1 MHSNINQMFDG
12 KPCTSIQYNVSG
24 GCTNKTDTRSRLI
37 EQAEAFF
44 DKHIFQYTCDELR
57 AHHLTSF
64 DILSHRTII
73 HSYLTSLSVE
83 QPQVFLSLNELQQII
98 HSVIQK
104 RLIHLA
110 LVRGFKTPEVLFDD
124 WSSILINMTLE
135 QRVDLR
141 RILKQIN
148 SSGCIEPNNYSS
160 FEYKL
165 QPVQRMCEIAEQL
178 GICEGLT
185 LPEISACVIHA
196 FFAFIDREKVEPMQT
211 FTPPVVKEHDV
222 PVNGY
227 NEINTTVAFTQETRQ
242 EYLIELL
249 TKLNPA
255 SRFQVFKFVN
265 HARFLTPEQLVD
277 LAFSQA
283 SVAQFLFP
291 MEDVTVMRQVI
302 NEVRDA
308 YAQTF
313 NEPFTTGHWL
323 HLVVMIWSERERFYV
338 STEFAWVD
346 KHPMDTSFTD
356 IILGGLSTEKF
367 LDGFKEGLIEYVQDK
382 KNGTLPET
390 IAEEFYLNEPD
401 DLDPPPRQREQGE
414 VGRAGMA
421 VKSPADLL
429 QNLARVRNNAIQKAI
444 DEINGILDD
453 EERVRSLVAYDLA
466 KGKVMLELQLQSPLD
481 DILAEVMKAIERAGW
496 SVCSSAS
503 DTLRLEVSSASYL

>member
-1 MHSNINQMFDG
+1 MHSNVNHLFNG

-24 GCTNKTDTRSRLI
+24 GLNNVDTHARLD

-44 DKHIFQYTCDELR
+44 DKYIFQYTLDELR
-57 AHHLTSF
+57 AHYQTSL
-64 DILSHRTII
+64 DMLSHRTII
-73 HSYLTSLSVE
+73 HSYLASLSAE
-83 QPQVFLSLNELQQII
+83 SPQVFLSLNELQLII
-98 HSVIQK
+98 QSVIQK

-124 WSSILINMTLE
+124 WSSILINLTLE
-135 QRVDLR
+135 QRVDLH

-148 SSGCIEPNNYSS
+148 SRGCIEPNNYSS

-277 LAFSQA
+277 LAFSQS

-291 MEDVTVMRQVI
+291 TEDVTVMRQVI

-367 LDGFKEGLIEYVQDK
+367 LDGFNEGLINHVIDK
-382 KNGTLPET
+382 NNGTLPET
-390 IAEEFYLNEPD
+390 IAEAFYPNESD

-421 VKSPADLL
+421 VKSPANFL

-444 DEINGILDD
+444 DEINSILDND
-453 EERVRSLVAYDLA
+453 EYVRSIASYDLG
-466 KGKVMLELQLQSPLD
+466 KGKVILELKLQSPLD
-481 DILAEVMKAIERAGW
+481 GILSDVMKTIEQAGW
-496 SVCSSAS
+496 GVSSNMG
-503 DTLRLEVSSASYL
+503 DNLCLEVSSASYL